1 MEFLPSE
8 LQAGCEARCKSSGSK
23 RATSSVTIDLDV
35 SKILAI
41 NKVRACNASIKTR
54 QLTFPPPSLHIQQAA
69 TAFAKAITLVD
80 LGGKDSSAVTDVPTL
95 SKTVQIGQILAWN
108 AIKYEV
114 LKYLDIINKG
124 RLSYCCC

>member
-1 MEFLPSE
+1 M
-8 LQAGCEARCKSSGSK
+8 
-23 RATSSVTIDLDV
+23 
-35 SKILAI
+35 
-41 NKVRACNASIKTR
+41 
-54 QLTFPPPSLHIQQAA
+54 
-69 TAFAKAITLVD
+69 D

-124 RLSYCCC
+124 SVLRREGGRKGGGLSYCCC

>member
-41 NKVRACNASIKTR
+41 NKVRACEHKGQTINPSP
-54 QLTFPPPSLHIQQAA
+54 LSLHIQQAA

-114 LKYLDIINKG
+114 LKYI
-124 RLSYCCC
+124 